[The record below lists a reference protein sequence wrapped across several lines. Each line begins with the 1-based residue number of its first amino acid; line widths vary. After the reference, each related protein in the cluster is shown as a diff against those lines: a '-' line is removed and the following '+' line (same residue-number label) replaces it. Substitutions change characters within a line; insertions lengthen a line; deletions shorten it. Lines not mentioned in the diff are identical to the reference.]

1 MPFYAK
7 YVLGAS
13 TDETGYLLGAAFVA
27 AIPGLAIWTALAKRF
42 GAWRAWRWACVTFGL
57 SLVPLLLIS
66 SVNAAYLFMVLIG
79 LSLAGQLMLSNLL
92 ISDAVD
98 ADEVDTR
105 TRRAG
110 MYFGINGFLIRF
122 AFSLQGLALGLVLS
136 VSGYVQ
142 PAAPTD
148 VPAQPAAALWG
159 MRILIAVLPML
170 AMAIA
175 YWAISHY
182 PLHGENLTV
191 LKQCRRTR
199 AAREWRQQVRGWKAG
214 KDPRRSVCGRWR
226 RRCAITG
233 STCTACRAGSG

>member
-1 MPFYAK
+1 MLAAAMPFYAK

-27 AIPGLAIWTALAKRF
+27 AIPGLVIWTALAKRF

-57 SLVPLLLIS
+57 SLIPLLFIS
-66 SVNAAYLFMVLIG
+66 SVITAYLFMVLIG
-79 LSLAGQLMLSNLL
+79 LSLAGHLMLSNLL
-92 ISDAVD
+92 ISDAID

-142 PAAPTD
+142 PATPTD

-159 MRILIAVLPML
+159 MRILIAVLPMA

-175 YWAISHY
+175 YWAISRY
-182 PLHGENLTV
+182 PLHGEKLTT
-191 LKQCRRTR
+191 LKMRLTELR
-199 AAREWRQQVRGWKAG
+199 ASAG
-214 KDPRRSVCGRWR
+214 
-226 RRCAITG
+226 A
-233 STCTACRAGSG
+233 